1 MAHGAKRSIS
11 DAMKFLFR
19 SRPVV
24 ILLGFLIWAWMA
36 LIGRTVR
43 WTVEGDAQAK
53 ASWESAPGVVVAIW
67 HSRIM
72 LIPSGWTQLI
82 RHWPGRTAGVS
93 MLISMSGDGEPVARA
108 MRHLGVGTIRGSA
121 GNKKKAKK
129 DKGGARAVVE
139 AVKLLKSGGAVCI
152 TPDGPRGPNEQ
163 VSLGAI
169 LIAQRSGA
177 PILPYAVATKP
188 AKRLGS
194 WDRFIIPFPFT
205 KGAIVFGEL
214 LETPRDAKPE
224 DLRDALQRRL
234 DAATR
239 RADVLAGYE
248 LMPPGAGTSHT

>member
-1 MAHGAKRSIS
+1 
-11 DAMKFLFR
+11 MKFLFR

-53 ASWESAPGVVVAIW
+53 ASWESAPGIVVAIW

-82 RHWPGRTAGVS
+82 RHWPGRKAPVS

-121 GNKKKAKK
+121 GNKKKANK
-129 DKGGARAVVE
+129 DKGGARAVIE

-177 PILPYAVATKP
+177 PILPYALASKP

-205 KGAIVFGEL
+205 KGAIVFGEM

-224 DLRDALQRRL
+224 DLRDALQQRL

-248 LMPPGAGTSHT
+248 LTPPSAGTSHT

>member
-1 MAHGAKRSIS
+1 MDRGRRCTSQGIVGIS
-11 DAMKFLFR
+11 
-19 SRPVV
+19 SRHRRRD
-24 ILLGFLIWAWMA
+24 LAFADHADSFGLDSADTA
-36 LIGRTVR
+36 L
-43 WTVEGDAQAK
+43 A
-53 ASWESAPGVVVAIW
+53 
-67 HSRIM
+67 
-72 LIPSGWTQLI
+72 
-82 RHWPGRTAGVS
+82 
-93 MLISMSGDGEPVARA
+93 GEPVARA

-188 AKRLGS
+188 AKRLDS

-224 DLRDALQRRL
+224 DLRDALQQRL

-248 LMPPGAGTSHT
+248 LTPPSAGTSHT